1 MKNLVLI
8 FATLVLLFSS
18 CGSNEV
24 LNSDTSY
31 TATIWLG
38 TYDAMQLVEGEEN
51 NSKELQGKLDVLMFL
66 ADKTFMDCSKYS
78 IHNKEATSTFEIE
91 VSGQDTVKVKEALN
105 SYLDII
111 EGGYEIRVIEETH
124 PVD

>member
-8 FATLVLLFSS
+8 FAAFVLLFSS
-18 CGSNEV
+18 CDNNEV
-24 LNSDTSY
+24 LDSETSY

-38 TYDAMQLVEGEEN
+38 TYDAMQLVEGEETN
-51 NSKELQGKLDVLMFL
+51 NKEMQGKIDVLMFL
-66 ADKTFMDCSKYS
+66 ADKTFIDCSKYT

>member
-8 FATLVLLFSS
+8 FAAFVLLFSS
-18 CGSNEV
+18 CDNNQV
-24 LNSDTSY
+24 LDSETSY

-38 TYDAMQLVEGEEN
+38 TYDAMQLVEGEET
-51 NSKELQGKLDVLMFL
+51 NSKEMQGKIDVLMFL
-66 ADKTFMDCSKYS
+66 ADKTFIDCSKYT